1 VDELFQVIWNLI
13 DWLKKILIKKENYII
28 EEKNVIFGEGNRKN

>member
-1 VDELFQVIWNLI
+1 LI

-28 EEKNVIFGEGNRKN
+28 EEKNVIFGEENKINLK